1 MVCLRAQQV
10 NNKHSVCGMGSPKFV
25 DILPKEHL
33 PHQTQLLIIT
43 NSLRLHMCASKLWTV
58 LYTVHVLMHL
68 WKNSSCEMCISARR
82 AMATVDETAV
92 MFSTSDILFWLTGS
106 RHLPAVGF
114 CSPIKVHFYN
124 DPLPHVS
131 TCGLY
136 VQLPVHKLQHA
147 RSSVKSDHWL
157 DPWLAWFWP
166 HLTAAVC
173 VCICVR

>member
-124 DPLPHVS
+124 DPLPHVRAPVDYMYS
-131 TCGLY
+131 CQCTNSSMQGPVLK
-136 VQLPVHKLQHA
+136 VITGWILDLPGFGH
-147 RSSVKSDHWL
+147 
-157 DPWLAWFWP
+157 
-166 HLTAAVC
+166 
-173 VCICVR
+173 I